1 MPLSSLIVIALVVI
15 SIASSNF
22 LIPRLVGSRMNIGPV
37 AATAGI
43 LFWGWLWGFMGVLL
57 AIPLTGVVML
67 IADCHPSLKHL
78 SNILGKSPEPV
89 ERPIGSKESKENV
102 DLAPIA
108 APNVSE

>member
-1 MPLSSLIVIALVVI
+1 MISLDIVLSS
-15 SIASSNF
+15 F
-22 LIPRLVGSRMNIGPV
+22 RTPRLVASRMNIGPV

-43 LFWGWLWGFMGVLL
+43 LFEGWLWGFMGVLL
-57 AIPLTGVVML
+57 AIPLTGVVKL
-67 IADCHPSLKHL
+67 IADCHPSLRHL
-78 SNILGKSPEPV
+78 SNILGESPEPV